1 MAINY
6 TPVGWDISDYV
17 NPTNM
22 NQMDSGIKAACDG
35 VDKLEKDIANTNSN
49 LEKEHIYRTTLNITT
64 NVAVSNMSPFSYK
77 GMSNALAEGIEILG
91 VFVETP
97 SSGDWV
103 FNTSVNHTT
112 RQIKLF
118 SNGNATITCDVI
130 YRKTNG

>member
-49 LEKEHIYRTTLNITT
+49 LSNIVKMHTYTGVVANNGLLTTDVANQSKNIISVVVDQSYSPAIYVGGWTRHSNGYITVLLVDYENKPLTTSPNIT
-64 NVAVSNMSPFSYK
+64 VRLYY
-77 GMSNALAEGIEILG
+77 I
-91 VFVETP
+91 
-97 SSGDWV
+97 
-103 FNTSVNHTT
+103 
-112 RQIKLF
+112 
-118 SNGNATITCDVI
+118 
-130 YRKTNG
+130 

>member
-49 LEKEHIYRTTLNITT
+49 LSKIQHGTAVTSNNGSALVTLPTPYADTNYTVICTLQYTDASVRKALASAYIRTTNTFSVYAIDSETSANI
-64 NVAVSNMSPFSYK
+64 
-77 GMSNALAEGIEILG
+77 EGAKISWMAI
-91 VFVETP
+91 
-97 SSGDWV
+97 
-103 FNTSVNHTT
+103 
-112 RQIKLF
+112 
-118 SNGNATITCDVI
+118 GN
-130 YRKTNG
+130 